1 MYPNP
6 QYVQRNKVME
16 RNLIVTGKGS
26 VKVKPD
32 TALILIGMITENEKP
47 QLAQKENAK
56 VTNQVIQSLIGMSI
70 SKSDIETVNYQ
81 VQPKY
86 DYPQGKP
93 PTLIGY
99 EVTHTIKVSTEKL
112 SQIGDIMEA
121 ATENGANQIG
131 NPQYDVKNARTYEK
145 EAYEKAIQDSIRR
158 GKVIA
163 NGYGASIVLPPQK
176 IEDVSGS
183 QPIGPKRMML
193 QSAETSIMPQEITIQ
208 AQLLVHFQYQ

>member
-131 NPQYDVKNARTYEK
+131 NPQYDVKNTRTYEK